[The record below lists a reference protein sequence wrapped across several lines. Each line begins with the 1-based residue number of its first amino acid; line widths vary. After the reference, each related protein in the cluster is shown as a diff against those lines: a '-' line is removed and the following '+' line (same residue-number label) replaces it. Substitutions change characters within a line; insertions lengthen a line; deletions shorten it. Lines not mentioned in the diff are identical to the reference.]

1 MKNNI
6 IQDWKKSV
14 QKDKRLKYK
23 TKGIKSDEIIKIS
36 YRITFSAERMQKVK
50 AQKFQRLKTVKSC

>member
-23 TKGIKSDEIIKIS
+23 AKGIKSDEIIKIS
-36 YRITFSAERMQKVK
+36 YRITFSAERMQKSKNSKVS
-50 AQKFQRLKTVKSC
+50 KTVKSC